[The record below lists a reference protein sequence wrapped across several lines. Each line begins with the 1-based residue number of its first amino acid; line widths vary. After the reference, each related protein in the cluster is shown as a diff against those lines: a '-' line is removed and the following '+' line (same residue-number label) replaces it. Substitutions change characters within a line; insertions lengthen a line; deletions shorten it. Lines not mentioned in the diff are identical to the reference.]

1 MFDFSK
7 TVVNVPPA
15 REDVY
20 LVEIVSA
27 EQYET
32 RNGNDRIRFTCL
44 VETGAATGDS
54 QAGCTIR
61 DGFNLLT
68 YQDANGHPDH
78 NKNARLQA
86 LWMKFYVSLGFDQAE
101 LRARGAKFKYEHIT
115 VEGKFESII
124 GKKGYVRYVPAADKD
139 SYSDSTWLTPR
150 QAEVYTEAR
159 ATVEEATSTAA
170 EGVDPLAGL
179 LNG

>member
-7 TVVNVPPA
+7 TVVNVPPVK
-15 REDVY
+15 EDVY

-54 QAGCTIR
+54 QAGCTIQ
-61 DGFNLLT
+61 DGFNLPT
-68 YQDANGHPDH
+68 YQDAT
-78 NKNARLQA
+78 KNARLQS
-86 LWMKFYVSLGFDQAE
+86 LWMKFYVSLGVDQAE
-101 LRARGAKFKYEHIT
+101 LRALGPKFK
-115 VEGKFESII
+115 S
-124 GKKGYVRYVPAADKD
+124 

-170 EGVDPLAGL
+170 EGIDPLAGL

>member
-44 VETGAATGDS
+44 V
-54 QAGCTIR
+54 
-61 DGFNLLT
+61 
-68 YQDANGHPDH
+68 
-78 NKNARLQA
+78 
-86 LWMKFYVSLGFDQAE
+86 
-101 LRARGAKFKYEHIT
+101 
-115 VEGKFESII
+115 
-124 GKKGYVRYVPAADKD
+124 
-139 SYSDSTWLTPR
+139 
-150 QAEVYTEAR
+150 
-159 ATVEEATSTAA
+159 
-170 EGVDPLAGL
+170 
-179 LNG
+179 

>member
-7 TVVNVPPA
+7 TVVNVPPVA
-15 REDVY
+15 EDVY

-54 QAGCTIR
+54 QAGCTIQ
-61 DGFNLLT
+61 DGFNLPT
-68 YQDANGHPDH
+68 YQDAT
-78 NKNARLQA
+78 KNARPQA
-86 LWMKFYVSLGFDQAE
+86 LWMKFYVSLGVDQAE
-101 LRARGAKFKYEHIT
+101 LRALGPKFKYKNIME
-115 VEGKFESII
+115 EGTFECII

-139 SYSDSTWLTPR
+139 SYSDSTWLTAR